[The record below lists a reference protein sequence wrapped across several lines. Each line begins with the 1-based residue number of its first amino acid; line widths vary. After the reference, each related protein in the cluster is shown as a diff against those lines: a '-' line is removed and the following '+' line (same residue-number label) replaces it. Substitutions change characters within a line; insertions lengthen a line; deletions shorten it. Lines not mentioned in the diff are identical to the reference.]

1 MRILVTNDDGIFAT
15 GLWALVKELKTVGEV
30 VVVAPDRERSASG
43 TAVTLLQT
51 LRVQKVEPSVPG
63 VEAYAVEGTPSD
75 CVILALGNLAK
86 GPIDL
91 VVSGINQGK
100 NLGDDV
106 LISGTVGAA
115 LQGYLHG
122 SSALAMSVDKESSPR
137 HFDTAARLAALLVK
151 GVFGPPAI
159 VPEERRAG
167 SFHSRIFLNV
177 NLPDL
182 PADEIKDIQVTR
194 LAHRCHINTVEE
206 GDNGTGKYYRLIRER
221 MRMTAEKRTDVWAIE
236 QGSISITPLFANL
249 YARPPSLIFRNLG
262 ATLLQELRQ

>member
-1 MRILVTNDDGIFAT
+1 VRILVTNDDGIFAT

-30 VVVAPDRERSASG
+30 VVAAPDRERSASG

-51 LRVQKVEPSVPG
+51 LHVQEVEPSIPG

-137 HFDTAARLAALLVK
+137 HFDTAARLAALLAK
-151 GVFGPPAI
+151 GVF
-159 VPEERRAG
+159 G

-206 GDNGTGKYYRLIRER
+206 GDSGTGKYYRLIRER

-249 YARPPSLIFRNLG
+249 YAKPPSLIFRNLG